1 MSDDSAMVSELPR
14 DLLAVRGVLAAAVVG
29 VDGEFLSGEA
39 ADKTLLERMVGTV
52 TSALAAGEALAGLL
66 EGPGEADSGATVA
79 DGASAGDPTDG
90 SLDAHPELGTPVAS
104 VDDPEDGADSPGP
117 DDQLAAV
124 ADGLHA
130 GDTERDTAP
139 AAALSSAGLQQAN
152 GAAGK
157 QRQLMVMYQDGGPIL
172 FTPLPGGT
180 RIAVVA
186 LSSSHDIGR
195 ARFQL
200 RTLTNARFG

>member
-1 MSDDSAMVSELPR
+1 MSDDSALVSELPR

-39 ADKTLLERMVGTV
+39 ADKSLLDRMVGTV

-66 EGPGEADSGATVA
+66 EEPVATGLDATQEA
-79 DGASAGDPTDG
+79 DGAAAGDPTDG

-104 VDDPEDGADSPGP
+104 VDS
-117 DDQLAAV
+117 
-124 ADGLHA
+124 
-130 GDTERDTAP
+130 
-139 AAALSSAGLQQAN
+139 QQAN
-152 GAAGK
+152 GAAGQ

-180 RIAVVA
+180 RLAVVA